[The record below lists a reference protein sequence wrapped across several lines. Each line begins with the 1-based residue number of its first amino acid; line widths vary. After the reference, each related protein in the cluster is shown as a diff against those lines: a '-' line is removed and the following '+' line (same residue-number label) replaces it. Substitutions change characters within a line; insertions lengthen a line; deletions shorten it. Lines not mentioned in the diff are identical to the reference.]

1 MQSKTTQSERDR
13 NVVVINV
20 ITGNVG
26 KLEYSSYQMPS
37 WMLFLCKEEVMHM
50 CGRGTYGR
58 AQRTITELPAIVNKR
73 VTQTSKYLEL
83 V

>member
-26 KLEYSSYQMPS
+26 KLKYSSYQMPS
-37 WMLFLCKEEVMHM
+37 RMLFPCKEEVLHVS
-50 CGRGTYGR
+50 GKETYRR
-58 AQRTITELPAIVNKR
+58 AQRAITELPAIVNKR
-73 VTQTSKYLEL
+73 ITQTSK
-83 V
+83 